1 MRLDIPWEGGW
12 LGLIA
17 NDNGRHHWEP
27 KFDNENKHYRLH
39 INIFQIFLTQF
50 HEQEQIL
57 NRSLKRVG

>member
-1 MRLDIPWEGGW
+1 